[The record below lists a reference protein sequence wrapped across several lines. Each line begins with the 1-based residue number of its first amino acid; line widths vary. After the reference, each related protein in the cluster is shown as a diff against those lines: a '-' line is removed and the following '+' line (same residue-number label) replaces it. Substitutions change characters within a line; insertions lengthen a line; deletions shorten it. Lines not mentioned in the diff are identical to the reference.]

1 LISINVGNKLRRK
14 NLSIL
19 VGVINN
25 NEEFFMLSRLR
36 RCRFLTALL
45 AVSVLF
51 VSVQPAVNA
60 AIVSTSDLVATEQS
74 KISREYLLNSLEREE
89 VRTALTS
96 QGVDLEMAKQ
106 RVANMTDEEVRA
118 LNQKMDEMPAGSG
131 VVGAL
136 LLVFLVLL
144 FTDIMG
150 WTDVYPFVNKK

>member
-1 LISINVGNKLRRK
+1 
-14 NLSIL
+14 
-19 VGVINN
+19 
-25 NEEFFMLSRLR
+25 MLNRLR
-36 RCRFLTALL
+36 RCRILTALL
-45 AVSVLF
+45 AVSILF

-74 KISREYLLNSLEREE
+74 KIGKEYLLSTLERED

-96 QGVDLEMAKQ
+96 QGVNLEMAKQ
-106 RVANMTDEEVRA
+106 RVASMTDEEIRA

-131 VVGAL
+131 VVSAL
-136 LLVFLVLL
+136 VLVFLVLL

>member
-1 LISINVGNKLRRK
+1 
-14 NLSIL
+14 
-19 VGVINN
+19 
-25 NEEFFMLSRLR
+25 MLSRLR

-45 AVSVLF
+45 AVSILF
-51 VSVQPAVNA
+51 VSVQPTVNA
-60 AIVSTSDLVATEQS
+60 AIVSTSELVATEQS
-74 KISREYLLNSLEREE
+74 KIGREYLLNSLEREE

-106 RVANMTDEEVRA
+106 RVASLTDEEVRA

-136 LLVFLVLL
+136 VLVFLVLL

-150 WTDVYPFVNKK
+150 WTDVYPFVNKQ

>member
-1 LISINVGNKLRRK
+1 
-14 NLSIL
+14 
-19 VGVINN
+19 
-25 NEEFFMLSRLR
+25 MLNRLR
-36 RCRFLTALL
+36 RCRILTALL
-45 AVSVLF
+45 AVSILF

-74 KISREYLLNSLEREE
+74 KIGREHLLNLLEREE

-96 QGVDLEMAKQ
+96 QGVNLEMAKQ
-106 RVANMTDEEVRA
+106 RVSSMTDEEVRA

-136 LLVFLVLL
+136 ILVFLVLL